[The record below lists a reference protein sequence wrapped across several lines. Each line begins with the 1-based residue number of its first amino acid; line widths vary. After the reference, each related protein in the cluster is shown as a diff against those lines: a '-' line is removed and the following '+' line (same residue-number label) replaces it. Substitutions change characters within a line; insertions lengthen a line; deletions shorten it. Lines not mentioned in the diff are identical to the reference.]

1 MKLIYIASGDVSVYE
16 SQVLEL
22 LSYLQNSI
30 EIVLLQGFKNKKE
43 KKKIADKLSNYPLL
57 KVLWVQTYPVYPLF
71 ENKNVNSIYKGMV
84 SIKEWEKA
92 IIHVR
97 SEYLGFI
104 LKKIIQK
111 YRIPSPLLID
121 IRGLLYEEM
130 IYKSK
135 ECKGYRKCLYQIQAT
150 YLNKCYNFL
159 FRKDNFNIFITSVSS
174 VINEYIRER
183 YSGCAYPLVV
193 HPNIAGS
200 RFIYSDRDRQRI
212 RKEYGFSS
220 NQLVAVCSTGGNAVW
235 QQDHLI
241 ISKLIDVGIKVI
253 NLSKN
258 DPQIDGCITV
268 FIPFS
273 EVPKM
278 LSAVDIAVLWRNDT
292 FINNSASP
300 SKFSEFATMGL
311 FVIHNGTV
319 NIATDYISKSGGG
332 CIVDKISDLNN
343 ETFDSISCNN
353 RVLWIDKGKE
363 EFGIENI
370 GKSYKN
376 TYNAMRTNVK
386 KHHEDIN

>member
-22 LSYLQNSI
+22 LSFMQNSI
-30 EIVLLQGFKNKKE
+30 EMVLLQGFKSKKE
-43 KKKIADKLSNYPLL
+43 KEKIADKLSNYPSL
-57 KVLWVQTYPVYPLF
+57 KVLWVQTYPVYPFF
-71 ENKNVNSIYKGMV
+71 EEKNVNSIYKGIV
-84 SIKEWEKA
+84 NIEEWDKA
-92 IIHVR
+92 VIHVR

-111 YRIPSPLLID
+111 YSIPCPLLID
-121 IRGLLYEEM
+121 IRGLLYEEV
-130 IYKSK
+130 IYKSIK
-135 ECKGYRKCLYQIQAT
+135 CKSYRKYLYLIQAT

-159 FRKDNFNIFITSVSS
+159 FRSDNFNIFITSVSS
-174 VINEYIRER
+174 VINEYIRNR
-183 YSGCAYPLVV
+183 YSGCSYPLVV

-200 RFIYSDRDRQRI
+200 RFEYSDMDRQRI

-220 NQLVAVCSTGGNAVW
+220 NQLVALCSTGGNAVW

-241 ISKLIDVGIKVI
+241 ISKLLDLGIRVI
-253 NLSKN
+253 NLSKK
-258 DPQIDGCITV
+258 DPHIDGCISV

-278 LSAVDIAVLWRNDT
+278 LSAVDIAVLWRDDT

-319 NIATDYISKSGGG
+319 NIATDYISKCGGG
-332 CIVDKISDLNN
+332 CVVGKIDDLNN
-343 ETFDSISCNN
+343 ETFDSVSFNN
-353 RVLWIDKGKE
+353 RLLWIDKGKE

-370 GKSYKN
+370 GESYKKIYYGMHSN
-376 TYNAMRTNVK
+376 EKTS
-386 KHHEDIN
+386 

>member
-22 LSYLQNSI
+22 LSFMQKSI

-43 KKKIADKLSNYPLL
+43 KDKIAVKLSNYPLL
-57 KVLWVQTYPVYPLF
+57 KVLWVQTYPVYPFF
-71 ENKNVNSIYKGMV
+71 EEKNVNNIYKGIV
-84 SIKEWEKA
+84 NIEEWNKA

-111 YRIPSPLLID
+111 YSIPCPLLID

-159 FRKDNFNIFITSVSS
+159 FRSDNFNIFITSVSS
-174 VINEYIRER
+174 VINEYIKNK
-183 YSGCAYPLVV
+183 YSDCSYPLVV

-200 RFIYSDRDRQRI
+200 RFEYSDMDRQRI

-220 NQLVAVCSTGGNAVW
+220 NQLVAVCSTGGNALW

-241 ISKLIDVGIKVI
+241 ISKLLDLGIRVI
-253 NLSKN
+253 NLSKK
-258 DPQIDGCITV
+258 DPHVDDCISV

-273 EVPKM
+273 EVPRI
-278 LSAVDIAVLWRNDT
+278 LSAVDIAVLWRDDT

-332 CIVDKISDLNN
+332 CVVEKINDLNN
-343 ETFDSISCNN
+343 ETFNSISFNN
-353 RVLWIDKGKE
+353 RLLWIDKGKE
-363 EFGIENI
+363 EFGIECI
-370 GKSYKN
+370 GESYKN
-376 TYNAMRTNVK
+376 MYKAIHTNV
-386 KHHEDIN
+386 ETS